1 MRLNHVTLSVSDLA
15 RAVSFYET
23 LGLSVIVRN
32 ATYARLLPAEG
43 DTTLSLTVADHPATD
58 VGRGAHIYFECDDL
72 DARVGELELQG
83 IVFDSGPEDRP
94 YRWREAWLR
103 DPDGSSLC
111 LYYAGEVRR
120 TPSG

>member
-32 ATYARLLPAEG
+32 ATYARLLLADG
-43 DTTLSLTVADHPATD
+43 DTTLSLSVADRPEAD
-58 VGRGAHIYFECDDL
+58 VERGAHVYFECDDL
-72 DARVGELELQG
+72 DARVGELKREG
-83 IVFDSGPEDRP
+83 IAFDSGPEDQP

-103 DPDGSSLC
+103 DPDGNSLC
-111 LYYAGEVRR
+111 FYYAGSVRR
-120 TPSG
+120 APSG